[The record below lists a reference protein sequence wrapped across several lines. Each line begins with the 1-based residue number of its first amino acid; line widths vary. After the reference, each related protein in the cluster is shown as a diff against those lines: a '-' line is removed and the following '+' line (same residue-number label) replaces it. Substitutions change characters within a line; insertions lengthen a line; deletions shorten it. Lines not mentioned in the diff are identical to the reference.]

1 MKRYPVFIVGA
12 GRSGTTMFRLMLNS
26 HPNIY
31 IPPEAW
37 FFGELVFKFSNKKV
51 LSIDDVKNA
60 RFIITSNVRWPDW
73 NCSNEKLDAAL
84 DFKSPPTIRELIE
97 SVFYNCSKLAE
108 KKIWGE
114 KSPRHS
120 HLISQM
126 REIFPDAKFIHLI
139 RDGRDSSMSIYNRG
153 WWDRSF
159 PRICEHWN
167 SCVKAAIKGRSFPAG
182 QYFEIRYEDLVSNPQ
197 EILEKVC
204 IFLNIKFYSSMIQF
218 QKRIENDVPER
229 EKQLHD
235 SLNGG
240 VKNNNSQPKK
250 MNLWQKS
257 VFEIKCGLLNSQ
269 LGYAKNT
276 FTWWWICILPF
287 ISMYLKIIEAF
298 HYIKVKTIQK
308 IK

>member
-37 FFGELVFKFSNKKV
+37 FFGELLYKFSNKKV
-51 LSIDDVKNA
+51 LSIDDVNSA
-60 RFIITSNVRWPDW
+60 RSIITSNVRWPDW
-73 NCSNEKLDAAL
+73 NCSNEKLDVAL

-97 SVFYNCSKLAE
+97 SVFFNCSKLGD

-120 HLISQM
+120 YLISQM
-126 REIFPDAKFIHLI
+126 LEIFPDAKFIHVI
-139 RDGRDSSMSIYNRG
+139 RDGRDSCISIYNRG

-159 PRICEHWN
+159 PRICEHWS

-182 QYFEIRYEDLVSNPQ
+182 QYFEIRYEDLVSNPK

-204 IFLNIKFYSSMIQF
+204 IFLNIKFYSKMIDF
-218 QKRIENDVPER
+218 NKRIEVDVPDRER
-229 EKQLHD
+229 QLHS

-240 VKNNNSQPKK
+240 LKNRDSQIKK
-250 MNLWQKS
+250 LNLWQKS

-276 FTWWWICILPF
+276 FTWWGLCILPF
-287 ISMYLKIIEAF
+287 ISIYLKIIKAF
-298 HYIKVKTIQK
+298 HYIKH
-308 IK
+308 